1 MAMITDRDLLL
12 IEPGIF
18 KNAMDIAT
26 LLIDA
31 ADGSVS
37 GTSLNSA
44 SSDFE
49 SMSIDAGHVAV
60 LEGEITEVV
69 ARVSTTELTVS
80 LPRVTSEDPLI
91 APTAGSGLTV
101 KVPTFGRQINFS
113 EAWVLGALGL
123 DAGDLGLTPDESAIL
138 NPCDI
143 GRLIALET
151 VARVFAAAA
160 ALDPADQSLADS
172 ATHYAGEV
180 AAARH
185 RTQAILDLDGDGC
198 ADASRRVCAIALTR
212 T

>member
-18 KNAMDIAT
+18 KNAMDLAT

-31 ADGSVS
+31 ADGTVS
-37 GTSLNSA
+37 QTSLSSA

-49 SMSIDAGHVAV
+49 SMSVDAGHVAV
-60 LEGEITEVV
+60 IEAETTEVI
-69 ARVSTTELTVS
+69 ARVSSTELTVS

-113 EAWVLGALGL
+113 QAWVLGALGL
-123 DAGDLGLTPDESAIL
+123 DAGDLDLTPDESAIL

-143 GRLIALET
+143 ERLIALET

-185 RTQAILDLDGDGC
+185 RTRAILDLDGDGC
-198 ADASRRVCAIALTR
+198 ADASRRVCTVALTR